1 MALAR
6 APDRLGVDLEQEL
19 VVGELA
25 PDVHERH
32 LREGGGAGAQK
43 LVSLALGHSATL
55 DDRSSPVDRR
65 GEMRNDPSVRFI
77 VEHFRAVEA
86 DELPLGVAY
95 VPTGKVDQV
104 DAHDPPAA
112 AAIALSE
119 GEDLMDVD
127 LVSYDPG
134 DDLYGV
140 AGDDEAVRV
149 KSS

>member
-1 MALAR
+1 MR
-6 APDRLGVDLEQEL
+6 
-19 VVGELA
+19 
-25 PDVHERH
+25 
-32 LREGGGAGAQK
+32 
-43 LVSLALGHSATL
+43 
-55 DDRSSPVDRR
+55 DDPH
-65 GEMRNDPSVRFI
+65 VRYT

-86 DELPLGVAY
+86 DERPRGVAY
-95 VPTGKVDQV
+95 GPTGRIDQV
-104 DAHDPPAA
+104 EAHDPPAA

-149 KSS
+149 KST